1 MSLRETPLC
10 ASDATTQSF
19 AAVRAIDS
27 HTEGEPTRVIVA
39 GGPDLGGGSLAERRE
54 RFRRDHD
61 AFRRAVTLEPRG
73 SDALV
78 GALLVEPNDASC
90 DAGVIYFN
98 NVGYLG
104 MCGHATIGVVATLAT
119 MGRIGVGPGKLE
131 TPVGV
136 VGFDYLGDGR
146 VRFSNVPCRRFRK
159 DVSVTLGD
167 GRTVHGDVAWG
178 GNWFYVV
185 HQHGETLTY
194 DRLET
199 LLATTRAIRR
209 ALGQQGVTG
218 EAGAEIDHIELA
230 EPDPTGPPGAGGA
243 DKRNFVL
250 CPGGE
255 YDRSPC
261 GTGTSAALA
270 CLADDGKIRPGE
282 TFRQRGIVGGIFEGS
297 VEPDGAGGWIPTI
310 TGSAF
315 VTAETT
321 LHFDPLDPFRTGIR
335 A

>member
-1 MSLRETPLC
+1 MP
-10 ASDATTQSF
+10 AST
-19 AAVRAIDS
+19 VRAIDS
-27 HTEGEPTRVIVA
+27 HTEGEPTRVIVE
-39 GGPDLGGGSLAERRE
+39 GGPDLGTGPLTERRE
-54 RFRRDHD
+54 RFRREHD
-61 AFRRAVTLEPRG
+61 NFRRAVTLEPRG
-73 SDALV
+73 SEALV
-78 GALLVEPNDASC
+78 GALLVEPTDPAC

-104 MCGHATIGVVATLAT
+104 MCGHATIGVVATLAR
-119 MGRIGVGPGKLE
+119 MGRIGIGPGRLE

-146 VRFSNVPCRRFRK
+146 VRFENVPCRRYRK
-159 DVSVTLGD
+159 DVAVALED
-167 GRTVHGDVAWG
+167 GRTVRGDVAWG

-185 HQHGETLTY
+185 HEHGETLAFE
-194 DRLET
+194 RLES

-209 ALGQQGVTG
+209 ALDAQNVTG
-218 EAGAEIDHIELA
+218 EGGALIDHIELA
-230 EPDPTGPPGAGGA
+230 EPDPSGVA

-261 GTGTSAALA
+261 GTGTSATVA
-270 CLADDGKIRPGE
+270 CLAEDGKLLPGQ
-282 TFRQRGIVGGIFEGS
+282 TFRQRGIAGGIFEGT
-297 VEPDGAGGWIPTI
+297 VRAGSEGEWIPTI

-321 LHFDPLDPFRTGIR
+321 LVFDPLDPFRSGIR
-335 A
+335 G

>member
-1 MSLRETPLC
+1 MQPMSAPGSPSSVAL
-10 ASDATTQSF
+10 ATLST
-19 AAVRAIDS
+19 VRAIDS

-39 GGPDLGGGSLAERRE
+39 GGPDLGGGPLIERRE
-54 RFRRDHD
+54 RFRKQHD
-61 AFRRAVTLEPRG
+61 VFRRAVTLEPRG

-78 GALLVEPNDASC
+78 GALLVEPTDPDCVA
-90 DAGVIYFN
+90 AVIYFN

-104 MCGHATIGVVATLAT
+104 MCGHATIGVVATLASI
-119 MGRIGVGPGKLE
+119 GRVHVGPGKLE

-159 DVSVTLGD
+159 DVAVTLDD
-167 GRTVHGDVAWG
+167 GRIVRGDVAWG

-185 HQHGETLTY
+185 HEHGETLTF
-194 DRLET
+194 DRLEA
-199 LLATTRAIRR
+199 LLTTTRSIRR
-209 ALGQQGVTG
+209 GLVREGVTG
-218 EAGAEIDHIELA
+218 EGGAEIDHIELA
-230 EPDPTGPPGAGGA
+230 EPDPSGVAH
-243 DKRNFVL
+243 KRNFVL

-261 GTGTSAALA
+261 GTGTSATLA
-270 CLADDGKIRPGE
+270 CLADDGKIAPGE
-282 TFRQRGIVGGIFEGS
+282 LFRQRGIVGGIFEGS
-297 VEPDGAGGWIPTI
+297 VQPDGADGWIPTI
-310 TGSAF
+310 SGSAF

-321 LHFDPLDPFRTGIR
+321 LRFDPLDPFRTGIG